1 MIILLMMMMIMI
13 IIRQALLLSM
23 IILLMMM
30 MMMIIRQALLDL
42 FIELARRDEESRKK
56 RWIESTGFP
65 FHINY
70 VLSILSIKSFKAE
83 HSSCHQLS
91 PRFTVS
97 VRGEELSVGT
107 KLGFTKWGLT
117 KVDIFQD

>member
-1 MIILLMMMMIMI
+1 MERLD
-13 IIRQALLLSM
+13 RQALFHLLSM

-70 VLSILSIKSFKAE
+70 VLSISILSIKSFKAE

-97 VRGEELSVGT
+97 IRGEELSVGT